1 MSDVIRF
8 GLRGE
13 FLSKLR
19 STLPGVTLADLDV
32 FDALVVRDCLL
43 TDDGAPH
50 PELVAWVQRILRRDG
65 GGEVSAPVHPVPKMG
80 PAGAEVVL

>member
-19 STLPGVTLADLDV
+19 ATLPGVTLADLDV

-43 TDDGAPH
+43 TDDGKPH
-50 PELVAWVQRILRRDG
+50 PELVAWVEAILRRGDG
-65 GGEVSAPVHPVPKMG
+65 GAVPAPVHPLPKMG

>member
-8 GLRGE
+8 SLRGE
-13 FLSKLR
+13 FLAKLR
-19 STLPGVTLADLDV
+19 ATLPGVTLTDLDA

-50 PELVAWVQRILRRDG
+50 PELVAWVQAILRRGNG
-65 GGEVSAPVHPVPKMG
+65 GVVPAPVHPVPKMG